1 MLGKKHKRDTTHEL
15 SNNSNAAEHLNAK
28 SKQHQIKNTNTN
40 NNNAA
45 ANQTLKDK
53 NKKSKFEKKMN
64 KKKKDLSKSKEN
76 SSNSNNN
83 SKPTVEESKFYKD
96 EDGCDLLTEM
106 EAAEQNKQPN
116 EPASLDG
123 KWINKQR
130 ALVVASRGISHQER
144 YLVNDI
150 MSLLPHA
157 KKECK
162 IEKNTAR
169 EELNDICF
177 NHSCKNALYF
187 EHRRRELVMWLFRSP
202 DGPCAKFQVR
212 NIHTLNEIKMTG
224 NCLKYSRPL
233 LSFDESFETKPHLK
247 LLKEMFTHT
256 FNTPKNH
263 PKSKPFYDH
272 VLSFC
277 NVNDNIFFR
286 NFHIVNELKDK
297 FCDGDDV
304 DKLQLIEIGPRF
316 SLNLI
321 RIFDGPLGGK
331 TIYQNPNYVSPAFI
345 RRRNAEKF
353 KFRNVKETNRKEVL
367 ENQINNI
374 KEDNYKWLNKD

>member
-1 MLGKKHKRDTTHEL
+1 MLGKKIIRDTHD
-15 SNNSNAAEHLNAK
+15 SNKNNSAASNTNAK
-28 SKQHQIKNTNTN
+28 SKNKIKDSNISQDNQN
-40 NNNAA
+40 NQKAKP
-45 ANQTLKDK
+45 QK
-53 NKKSKFEKKMN
+53 NKNEKKI
-64 KKKKDLSKSKEN
+64 KKQTNKEN
-76 SSNSNNN
+76 QNKSQLSYNN
-83 SKPTVEESKFYKD
+83 KPTVVQSTFYKD
-96 EDGCDLLTEM
+96 EDGIDLLN
-106 EAAEQNKQPN
+106 EAEALAQNKSQSDTLT
-116 EPASLDG
+116 EG

-130 ALVVASRGISHQER
+130 TLVVASRGISHQER

-169 EELNDICF
+169 EELNDVCF

-212 NIHTLNEIKMTG
+212 NIHTLTEIKMTG

-233 LSFDESFETKPHLK
+233 LSFDESFEKKPHLK
-247 LLKEMFTHT
+247 LMKEMFTHT
-256 FNTPKNH
+256 FNAPKNH

-286 NFHIVNELKDK
+286 NFQIVNELKDK

-304 DKLQLIEIGPRF
+304 EKLQLIEIGPRF
-316 SLNLI
+316 SMNLI

-331 TIYQNPNYVSPAFI
+331 TIYQNPNYISPAFI
-345 RRRNAEKF
+345 RKKNSEKF
-353 KFRNVKETNRKEVL
+353 KLRNVKETNRREVL
-367 ENQINNI
+367 ENQIKNI
-374 KEDNYKWLNKD
+374 QEDNYKWLNKD

>member
-1 MLGKKHKRDTTHEL
+1 MLGKKIIRDTHD
-15 SNNSNAAEHLNAK
+15 SNKNYSAASNTNAK
-28 SKQHQIKNTNTN
+28 SKQKKIQDSN
-40 NNNAA
+40 NSQDNQNNQKAKP
-45 ANQTLKDK
+45 QK
-53 NKKSKFEKKMN
+53 NKNGKKI
-64 KKKKDLSKSKEN
+64 KKQTNKEN
-76 SSNSNNN
+76 QNKSQLPYIN
-83 SKPTVEESKFYKD
+83 KPTVVQSTFYKD
-96 EDGCDLLTEM
+96 EDGIDLLN
-106 EAAEQNKQPN
+106 EAEALAQNKAQN
-116 EPASLDG
+116 DTLTEG

-130 ALVVASRGISHQER
+130 TLVVASRGISHQER

-169 EELNDICF
+169 EELNDVCF

-212 NIHTLNEIKMTG
+212 NIHTLTEIKMTG

-233 LSFDESFETKPHLK
+233 LSFDESFEKKPHLK
-247 LLKEMFTHT
+247 LMKEMFTHT
-256 FNTPKNH
+256 FNAPKNH
-263 PKSKPFYDH
+263 PKTKPFYDH

-286 NFHIVNELKDK
+286 NFQIVNELKDK

-304 DKLQLIEIGPRF
+304 EKLQLIEIGPRF
-316 SLNLI
+316 SMNLI

-331 TIYQNPNYVSPAFI
+331 TIYQNPNYISPAFI
-345 RRRNAEKF
+345 RKKNSEKF
-353 KFRNVKETNRKEVL
+353 KLRNVKETNRREVL
-367 ENQINNI
+367 ENEIKNI
-374 KEDNYKWLNKD
+374 QEDNYKWLNKD

>member
-1 MLGKKHKRDTTHEL
+1 MLGKKINRDTHD
-15 SNNSNAAEHLNAK
+15 SNNNNSAASHPNAK
-28 SKQHQIKNTNTN
+28 SKQHQVKNSNSN
-40 NNNAA
+40 NKN
-45 ANQTLKDK
+45 ANQIQKEKHKK
-53 NKKSKFEKKMN
+53 NKFEKKLHKKNTN
-64 KKKKDLSKSKEN
+64 KDQSNKNASDINNPPKVEQ
-76 SSNSNNN
+76 SS
-83 SKPTVEESKFYKD
+83 FYKD
-96 EDGCDLLTEM
+96 EDGIDLLDEA
-106 EAAEQNKQPN
+106 EAAVQNK
-116 EPASLDG
+116 ASSESSDG

-150 MSLLPHA
+150 MSMLPHA

-212 NIHTLNEIKMTG
+212 NIHTLSEIKMTG

-233 LSFDESFETKPHLK
+233 LSFDESFDKKPHLK
-247 LLKEMFTHT
+247 LLKEMLMHT

-331 TIYQNPNYVSPAFI
+331 TIYQNPNYISPAFI
-345 RRRNAEKF
+345 RKRNAEKF
-353 KFRNVKETNRKEVL
+353 KMRKIRDTNKKEDL
-367 ENQINNI
+367 DNQIRNI
-374 KEDNYKWLNKD
+374 EEDNYKWLNKD